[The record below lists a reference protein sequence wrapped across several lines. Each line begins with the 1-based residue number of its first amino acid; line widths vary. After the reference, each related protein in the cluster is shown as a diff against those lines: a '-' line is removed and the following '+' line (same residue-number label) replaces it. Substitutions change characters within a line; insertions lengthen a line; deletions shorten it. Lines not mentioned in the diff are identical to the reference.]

1 MPKKKKLKL
10 KKKIIFKAIALLV
23 IFMSLW
29 VFVLFLRLQLLPWL
43 YLMLI
48 FCVLGAIDVGLYLLL
63 SKKSS
68 NCRMVGSAL
77 ALILLAIF
85 SIGITYQNATLSFLQ
100 QFSFLNIETEYY
112 QVVVHKNS
120 AFHSLNDLAN
130 ETIYYVTN
138 REGAQK
144 ASQDLA
150 KKGIQKA
157 LSKEGVGNLIT
168 EFLADEVS
176 VILLEQGEVELYNE
190 MSREFRENHEVL
202 ETIRIEIQKE
212 APKNDVKITQE
223 PFSVYITGSD
233 TYKEINTVA
242 RSDVNM
248 IITVNP
254 ITHQILLTSIP
265 RDYYVKIAGD
275 TSELNDKL
283 THAGLKGVN
292 TSIETIENLLEVDI
306 QYYIKFNFT
315 SLIQIVDALGGIDVD
330 SPFAFTADY
339 EEDEHIYYEFQKGI
353 NHLDGKQAL
362 AYVRERYG
370 LREGDVARARHQQQ
384 VVKAVVDKLTT
395 TTILTKYASLLGSM
409 EGNFTTNID
418 IDSITAFAKMQLEQM
433 PSWTIEMQVLEG
445 SDAQRKTASIPN
457 LYSAVMIPDEESVLT
472 SVQKINELTE

>member
-1 MPKKKKLKL
+1 
-10 KKKIIFKAIALLV
+10 
-23 IFMSLW
+23 
-29 VFVLFLRLQLLPWL
+29 
-43 YLMLI
+43 
-48 FCVLGAIDVGLYLLL
+48 
-63 SKKSS
+63 
-68 NCRMVGSAL
+68 
-77 ALILLAIF
+77 
-85 SIGITYQNATLSFLQ
+85 
-100 QFSFLNIETEYY
+100 
-112 QVVVHKNS
+112 
-120 AFHSLNDLAN
+120 
-130 ETIYYVTN
+130 
-138 REGAQK
+138 
-144 ASQDLA
+144 
-150 KKGIQKA
+150 
-157 LSKEGVGNLIT
+157 
-168 EFLADEVS
+168 
-176 VILLEQGEVELYNE
+176 

-223 PFSVYITGSD
+223 PFSVYVAGSD

-254 ITHQILLTSIP
+254 ITHQILLTSFP